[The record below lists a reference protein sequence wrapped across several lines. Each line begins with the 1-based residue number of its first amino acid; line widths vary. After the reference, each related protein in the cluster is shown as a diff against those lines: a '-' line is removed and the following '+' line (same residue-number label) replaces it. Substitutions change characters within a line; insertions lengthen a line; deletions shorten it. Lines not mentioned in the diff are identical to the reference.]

1 MSAAARKVATGDVLH
16 LTRAASVQFMR
27 PIFVRVIRVLDWP
40 TYDGWLWLDG
50 YELGASGDAVAR
62 RSLFVM
68 SGGLVWQDPPPPPAR
83 KTARC
88 PVARK
93 PIRVG

>member
-1 MSAAARKVATGDVLH
+1 MSGAARKVATGDVLH

-27 PIFVRVIRVLDWP
+27 PIFVRVIRVLEWP
-40 TYDGWLWLDG
+40 TYGGWLWLDG

-68 SGGLVWQDPPPPPAR
+68 SGGLVWQDPPPPPAQ
-83 KTARC
+83 KTARF